1 MNTEQLK
8 ALNKPE
14 NLLEEYNVKIPF
26 YGIPPEV
33 LQNLIFMLTEIAK
46 YQAPMQER
54 INELPTWAAWENS
67 IRQDIKDS
75 MSGHATA
82 VSKFQKSL
90 EREFQNQMKALKRG
104 LAETLDGR
112 LNRWEKKLQIRDTT
126 PSKLRW
132 KWIGIGAA
140 ILPVSWGLWHLL
152 KLFS

>member
-1 MNTEQLK
+1 LNTEQLK

-46 YQAPMQER
+46 YQAPMQEQ
-54 INELPTWAAWENS
+54 IAQLPTWAAWEKS
-67 IRQDIKDS
+67 IRQDIRQA
-75 MSGHATA
+75 MSGHVNA
-82 VSKFQKSL
+82 VSKCQKSL
-90 EREFQNQMKALKRG
+90 EYDLQKGLTVLKKG

-112 LNRWEKKLQIRDTT
+112 LNRLEKTLQARDAT
-126 PSKLRW
+126 PGKLRL
-132 KWIGIGAA
+132 KWVGIGAA